1 MSEIEHNATY
11 GTLYGIGVGPGDPE
25 LITVKGVR
33 LLQACRHVF
42 VPKARAAAESVALQ
56 IAQRYVSAHNQIH
69 EVVFP
74 MTTDRAALQE
84 RWEQSA
90 QTVAAILQQGQ
101 DACFLTL
108 GDTMLYSTW
117 IYLVRA
123 LRVQLPDVP
132 VVTIPGITAFSAV
145 AAATNFPVGEGREL
159 VTIVPTADDLAATT
173 EALGR
178 GGTVILMK
186 IGHRL
191 PDILALL
198 ESRGLIDQA
207 VFAAH
212 IGQANQQIETDL
224 KQLQN
229 NHADKTGYLST
240 IIVRA

>member
-1 MSEIEHNATY
+1 MNI

-25 LITVKGVR
+25 LLTVKGVR
-33 LLQACRHVF
+33 LIQACPHIF

-56 IAQRYVSAHNQIH
+56 IARQYVTPGNTIH

-74 MTTDRAALQE
+74 MTSDRSELQDK
-84 RWEQSA
+84 WQQSA
-90 QTVAAILQQGQ
+90 RMVADILQQGH
-101 DACFLTL
+101 DTCFLTL
-108 GDTMLYSTW
+108 GDTLLYSTW

-123 LRVQLPDVP
+123 LRQLLPTVP
-132 VVTIPGITAFSAV
+132 VVTVPGITAFSAV

-159 VTIVPTADDLAATT
+159 VTIVPTADDLGATT
-173 EALGR
+173 AALAR

-198 ESRGLIDQA
+198 ESRNLLENA

-212 IGQANQQIETDL
+212 IGQEDQHIETDL
-224 KQLQN
+224 KQLQRQV
-229 NHADKTGYLST
+229 AQKTGYLST
-240 IIVRA
+240 IIVKA